1 MAKKPTQTKPTKK
14 KAPEVSLEQL
24 IAVAENF
31 NEFMFDNPEAG
42 INLELDY
49 VELYSEV
56 KDSAGELVAEDIISA
71 TTAATL
77 DALGI
82 EYEAKVDEAEEADE
96 PDADDEE
103 PAEDDDDQD
112 DDTDEEDEPEPVDPA
127 VIKVATTQLA
137 AVKKGK
143 KIEDLKIVAKEAGLN
158 IPPPFLKDIKKM
170 REYLA
175 KKLQAVIDGTAAPKA
190 TKKEKAPKK
199 EKKQG
204 VMDALRTITC
214 KDENITQEELTKQ
227 IEAAGFVVTQ
237 RTIFSVLNDTQ
248 KIIAELKLNGRLKK

>member
-1 MAKKPTQTKPTKK
+1 
-14 KAPEVSLEQL
+14 
-24 IAVAENF
+24 
-31 NEFMFDNPEAG
+31 
-42 INLELDY
+42 
-49 VELYSEV
+49 
-56 KDSAGELVAEDIISA
+56 
-71 TTAATL
+71 
-77 DALGI
+77 
-82 EYEAKVDEAEEADE
+82 
-96 PDADDEE
+96 
-103 PAEDDDDQD
+103 
-112 DDTDEEDEPEPVDPA
+112 
-127 VIKVATTQLA
+127 
-137 AVKKGK
+137 
-143 KIEDLKIVAKEAGLN
+143 
-158 IPPPFLKDIKKM
+158 M